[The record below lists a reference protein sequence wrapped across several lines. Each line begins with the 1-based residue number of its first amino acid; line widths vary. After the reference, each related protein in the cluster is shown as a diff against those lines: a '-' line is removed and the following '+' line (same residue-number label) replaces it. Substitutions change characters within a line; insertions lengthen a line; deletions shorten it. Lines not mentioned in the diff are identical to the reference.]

1 MKVKIRVEID
11 DKDFNPMIQQK
22 VIEGADRTRLMC
34 EWYMDKQKKILEIS
48 IERNSTWEYHKLLN
62 AGMSSEP
69 IHEVIFVNSGKK

>member
-1 MKVKIRVEID
+1 MKVKIRVEVK
-11 DKDFNPMIQQK
+11 DKDFTPMTQQK

-34 EWYMDKQKKILEIS
+34 EWYMDKKKILEIS

-69 IHEVIFVNSGKK
+69 IHGVIFVNSGKK